1 MSVSGNG
8 ATVLVVDDDAAC
20 RSLVATLLSE
30 AGYAVREAE
39 SGNAAREAAR
49 RDRPGLVV
57 LDIKLPD
64 VSGYEVC
71 REFRDEFGEA
81 LPILFLSGAKTDA
94 LDLVGGLL
102 LGADDYVVKP
112 FEPSELV
119 ARVRRLASRSGVKP
133 KRQAKSRLAQALT
146 KREREVLYLL
156 AEGKTQKDIA
166 RQLFISQKTVG
177 THLHHVL
184 SKLGVHSRAE
194 AVAFAHREGIALLD

>member
-1 MSVSGNG
+1 MTSNG

-39 SGNAAREAAR
+39 SGNAAREAAHS
-49 RDRPGLVV
+49 DRPGLVV
-57 LDIKLPD
+57 LDVKLPD

-71 REFRDEFGEA
+71 REFRDEFGET

-94 LDLVGGLL
+94 LDRVGGLL

-112 FEPSELV
+112 FEPNELV
-119 ARVRRLASRSGVKP
+119 ARVRRLASRSGLRP
-133 KRQAKSRLAQALT
+133 KRQSKSRLAQALT

-166 RQLFISQKTVG
+166 RELFISQKTVG
-177 THLHHVL
+177 THLQHIL

-194 AVAFAHREGIALLD
+194 AVAFVHREGVVLLD

>member
-1 MSVSGNG
+1 MTSNG

-39 SGNAAREAAR
+39 SGNAARQAAR
-49 RDRPGLVV
+49 SDRPGLVV
-57 LDIKLPD
+57 LDVKLPD

-71 REFRDEFGEA
+71 REFRDEFGET

-94 LDLVGGLL
+94 LDRVGGLL

-112 FEPSELV
+112 FEPNELV
-119 ARVRRLASRSGVKP
+119 ARVRRLASRSGLRP
-133 KRQAKSRLAQALT
+133 KRQSKSRLAQALT

-166 RQLFISQKTVG
+166 RELFISQKTVG
-177 THLHHVL
+177 THLQHIL

-194 AVAFAHREGIALLD
+194 AVAFVHREGVVLLD